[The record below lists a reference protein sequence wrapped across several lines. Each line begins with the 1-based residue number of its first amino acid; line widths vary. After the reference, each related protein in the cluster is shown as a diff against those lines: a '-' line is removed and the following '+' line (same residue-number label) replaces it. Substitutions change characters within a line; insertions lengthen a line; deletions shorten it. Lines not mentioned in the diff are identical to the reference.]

1 MVAKEKITEKTLL
14 GDIISKYP
22 KAAEKLFQMGL
33 MCVMCGMAQNE
44 TLEQG
49 AIAHGLDPKKV
60 AKELNK
66 VIK

>member
-1 MVAKEKITEKTLL
+1 MKKIEKITEKTLL

-49 AIAHGLDPKKV
+49 AIAHGLDPKEV
-60 AKELNK
+60 VKELNK

>member
-1 MVAKEKITEKTLL
+1 MKAKEKITGKTLL

-49 AIAHGLDPKKV
+49 AIAHNLDPKKV
-60 AKELNK
+60 VRELNK